1 MKTYE
6 VVYQVK
12 AVITAN
18 SQQQATAEVS
28 TRLWDTDRGIAD
40 FVIYEVEQKS
50 IKQAE
55 GQIAL

>member
-6 VVYQVK
+6 VIYQIK
-12 AVITAN
+12 AVITTN
-18 SQQQATAEVS
+18 SEQRATAEVS

-50 IKQAE
+50 IKQTE
-55 GQIAL
+55 RQIEL